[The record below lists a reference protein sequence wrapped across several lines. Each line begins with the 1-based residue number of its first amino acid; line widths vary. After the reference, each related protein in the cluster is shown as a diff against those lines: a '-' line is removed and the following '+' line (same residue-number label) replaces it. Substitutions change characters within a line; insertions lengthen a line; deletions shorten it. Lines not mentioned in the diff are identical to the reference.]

1 MRMFERALA
10 RARLPVKFSEGFNP
24 RPRLS
29 LPLPRPVGI
38 ASVAELLL
46 LEFSEPVHPGTV
58 LTRLGAQ
65 LPAGVFLTAG
75 SLYTG
80 KRPPQPETVGY
91 TLHLPP
97 EYHSE
102 VGDRLERLMRTSAFP
117 VERTDH
123 RTKTPKTI
131 DLRAYLLTAE
141 VAGSV
146 LIWTTRITGG
156 GSARPQEFLS
166 AVGLDPVDWSHRVC
180 RVTVRWRD
188 ESLFAAPENLPTN
201 SEQVPS
207 EIHPSILRNAI
218 DMEVERAGYNDR
230 IE

>member
-10 RARLPVKFSEGFNP
+10 RAQLPVKFSEGFNP

-38 ASVAELLL
+38 ASAAELLL
-46 LEFSEPVHPGTV
+46 LELSEPVPPGTV
-58 LTRLGAQ
+58 ITRLAAQ
-65 LPAGVFLTAG
+65 LPAGVILATG
-75 SLYTG
+75 HLYTG
-80 KRPPQPETVGY
+80 RRPPQPETVGY

-97 EYHSE
+97 EHHPE
-102 VGDRLERLMRTSAFP
+102 VGDRLEWLMRASVFP
-117 VERTDH
+117 VERMDH

-131 DLRAYLLTAE
+131 DLRDYLVAAELANGVLT
-141 VAGSV
+141 
-146 LIWTTRITGG
+146 WTTRVTAG

-166 AVGLDPVDWSHRVC
+166 AVGLNPVDWTHHVR

-188 ESLFAAPENLPTN
+188 ENLVIASDNLPVN
-201 SEQVPS
+201 PDKVPS
-207 EIHPSILRNAI
+207 EIRPSILRNAV
-218 DMEVERAGYNDR
+218 DMEVESAGYNDR